1 MASRSLTR
9 IPKAELLT
17 SAGQENLFAQTLAK
31 HVFFILPSIIK
42 KRCLGCNGIGSV
54 SRTDHIVCCMM
65 SEQDLVAVCFEDAL
79 KAVDLQQVKLY
90 YQCAIPSYIFPRP
103 DFLSED
109 AWYERLWTDPDWLE
123 LVRDKMVRLQQAD
136 I

>member
-1 MASRSLTR
+1 MTSRGLPRT
-9 IPKAELLT
+9 PKAELLT

-54 SRTDHIVCCMM
+54 SHTDHIVCCMM
-65 SEQDLVAVCFEDAL
+65 SEQDLVNVCFEDAL
-79 KAVDLQQVKLY
+79 KAIDLQQVKLY

-109 AWYERLWTDPDWLE
+109 AWYERLWTNRRWLE
-123 LVRDKMVRLQQAD
+123 LVEAKVV
-136 I
+136 